1 MDKKL
6 KAGSIIVI
14 KKNKEE
20 LQKKKYIYKKVR
32 IPNFPKYSAFRLYN
46 PNLNVSETDLIHRLY
61 THEMSAPRVS
71 KLAGQLDPSCI
82 PSYPRERVWS
92 RINIDPAKTNT
103 CEPLR
108 VAVTGAAGQIAYS
121 LAFLIARGHLLGPY
135 QPVILQLI
143 DVPFAATALKGVTME
158 LQDCA
163 FPLLRDIICS
173 TDPDTGFIGAHV
185 VVMVGAFPRKAGM
198 QRRDL
203 TAKNCAIFKG
213 QGEAIAKFADPDV
226 RVLVVGNPANTNAVV
241 LEAMAKTIV
250 NKQTNKQNKQTLKVC
265 CCCVIAFF
273 SQVGAF
279 FSPHIYNIFALI
291 FF

>member
-1 MDKKL
+1 MEKNF
-6 KAGSIIVI
+6 KAGSLIVI
-14 KKNKEE
+14 KKNKITD
-20 LQKKKYIYKKVR
+20 KKKLLFKKVR
-32 IPNFPKYSAFRLYN
+32 IPNYPKYSAFRLYN
-46 PNLNVSETDLIHRLY
+46 PELNLSESDLIHRLY
-61 THEMSAPRVS
+61 SRQMSAPRIC
-71 KLAGQLDPSCI
+71 KLSGQLDPNSVPI
-82 PSYPRERVWS
+82 YSRERVWS

-108 VAVTGAAGQIAYS
+108 VAITGAAGQIAYS

-143 DVPFAATALKGVTME
+143 DVPFMATALKGVTME

-163 FPLLRDIICS
+163 YPLLRDIICS
-173 TDPDTGFIGAHV
+173 TDPETGFVGANV

-213 QGEAIAKFADPDV
+213 QGEAIAKYADPDV

-250 NKQTNKQNKQTLKVC
+250 NINTLQHQQYNHTHKHTS
-265 CCCVIAFF
+265 INI
-273 SQVGAF
+273 
-279 FSPHIYNIFALI
+279 HI
-291 FF
+291 

>member
-1 MDKKL
+1 MEKKF
-6 KAGSIIVI
+6 KAGSLLVI
-14 KKNKEE
+14 KKNKVD
-20 LQKKKYIYKKVR
+20 KKRLLYKKVR
-32 IPNFPKYSAFRLYN
+32 IPNFPKCKAFRLYN
-46 PNLNVSETDLIHRLY
+46 PDLNISETDLIHRLY
-61 THEMSAPRVS
+61 SNTMSAPRIS
-71 KLAGQLDPSCI
+71 KLSGQLDPNCV
-82 PSYPRERVWS
+82 PVYPRDRVWS
-92 RINIDPAKTNT
+92 RINVDPAKTNT

-143 DVPFAATALKGVTME
+143 DVPFMATALKGVTME

-163 FPLLRDIICS
+163 YPLLRDIICS
-173 TDPDTGFIGAHV
+173 TDAETGFVGAHV

-213 QGEAIAKFADPDV
+213 QGEAIAKYADPDV

-250 NKQTNKQNKQTLKVC
+250 NNNQQKCYYLYTK
-265 CCCVIAFF
+265 F
-273 SQVGAF
+273 
-279 FSPHIYNIFALI
+279 IFASI
-291 FF
+291 FHFPN